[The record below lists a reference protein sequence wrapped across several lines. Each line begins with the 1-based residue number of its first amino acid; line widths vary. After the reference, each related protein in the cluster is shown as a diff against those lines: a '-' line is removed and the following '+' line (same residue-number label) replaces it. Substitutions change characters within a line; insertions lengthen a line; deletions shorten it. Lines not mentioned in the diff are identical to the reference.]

1 MLSVDKELIESELKK
16 KAIVL
21 QDKELSF
28 FTNNCSILAT
38 QSSLLT
44 GFSYQAVMRVG
55 FTGGYADS
63 WTLSF
68 FYYMASGVA
77 MGSMIST
84 LLISMLC
91 SMYGPGL
98 ALQGP
103 QGSMKRA
110 VDGMAW
116 AQYVMTRIF
125 TIGLFS
131 FNTSGIAYAW
141 IAYESWTTAWV
152 VSTLLMVVAIV
163 LAYLW
168 RVVQAKFAFDSGRL
182 VSGTFHGRELMKGLE
197 DTSLLVKTRD
207 DAVGH
212 ATRAKP
218 VLNREYVNVV

>member
-28 FTNNCSILAT
+28 FTNNCMIIAT

-55 FTGGYADS
+55 FTGVYADS

-103 QGSMKRA
+103 QGSHDVA
-110 VDGMAW
+110 VETLRHES
-116 AQYVMTRIF
+116 VLIF
-125 TIGLFS
+125 VAFGLS
-131 FNTSGIAYAW
+131 
-141 IAYESWTTAWV
+141 
-152 VSTLLMVVAIV
+152 
-163 LAYLW
+163 
-168 RVVQAKFAFDSGRL
+168 L
-182 VSGTFHGRELMKGLE
+182 VSMIVCACAMAVIAFGPGAAAACAVFM
-197 DTSLLVKTRD
+197 TSLLAQAWRLCVLTSELKANHRFLQQSWHVKTKEGAD
-207 DAVGH
+207 FDL
-212 ATRAKP
+212 AKT
-218 VLNREYVNVV
+218 VLT

>member
-55 FTGGYADS
+55 FTGVYADS

-103 QGSMKRA
+103 QGSHDVA
-110 VDGMAW
+110 VETLRHES
-116 AQYVMTRIF
+116 VLIF
-125 TIGLFS
+125 VAFGLS
-131 FNTSGIAYAW
+131 
-141 IAYESWTTAWV
+141 
-152 VSTLLMVVAIV
+152 
-163 LAYLW
+163 
-168 RVVQAKFAFDSGRL
+168 L
-182 VSGTFHGRELMKGLE
+182 VSMIVCACAMAVIAFGPGAAAACAVFM
-197 DTSLLVKTRD
+197 TSLLAQAWRLCVLTSELKANHRFLQQSWHVKTKEGAD
-207 DAVGH
+207 FDL
-212 ATRAKP
+212 AKT
-218 VLNREYVNVV
+218 VLT

>member
-55 FTGGYADS
+55 FTGVYADS
-63 WTLSF
+63 WTLSL

-103 QGSMKRA
+103 QGSHDVA
-110 VDGMAW
+110 VETLRHES
-116 AQYVMTRIF
+116 VLIF
-125 TIGLFS
+125 VAFGLS
-131 FNTSGIAYAW
+131 
-141 IAYESWTTAWV
+141 
-152 VSTLLMVVAIV
+152 
-163 LAYLW
+163 
-168 RVVQAKFAFDSGRL
+168 L
-182 VSGTFHGRELMKGLE
+182 VSMIVCACAMAVIAFGPGAAAACAVFM
-197 DTSLLVKTRD
+197 TSLLAQAWRLCVLTSELKANHRFLQQSWHVKTKEGAD
-207 DAVGH
+207 FDL
-212 ATRAKP
+212 AKT
-218 VLNREYVNVV
+218 VLT